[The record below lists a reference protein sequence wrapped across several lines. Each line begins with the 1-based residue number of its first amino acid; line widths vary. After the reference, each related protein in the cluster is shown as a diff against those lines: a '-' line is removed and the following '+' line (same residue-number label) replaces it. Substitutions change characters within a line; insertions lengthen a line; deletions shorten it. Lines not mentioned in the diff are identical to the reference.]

1 MAKWVSISNQMNRKN
16 ELLWLTWGKRISNLY
31 NEKQRRQ
38 ACYVRIF
45 EGWLLVL
52 TITLSFTER
61 NLVRKKEK
69 RKREEEKQSKRVTW
83 ENTFQRK
90 RKDDDE
96 EGEGN
101 WKGGW
106 SATNG
111 DEASDKESFCSFHSS
126 YDVFC
131 QILLILLDVCFSNKK
146 CIAPVVVADIIT
158 SCLLMFCCTRE
169 PCQTLETW

>member
-1 MAKWVSISNQMNRKN
+1 MVKWVWISNQMNRKS

-45 EGWLLVL
+45 ERWLLVL
-52 TITLSFTER
+52 TITLSFTGR
-61 NLVRKKEK
+61 NLRRKKRGEK
-69 RKREEEKQSKRVTW
+69 KQSKRVTW
-83 ENTFQRK
+83 ENTFEQK
-90 RKDDDE
+90 RKDD

-131 QILLILLDVCFSNKK
+131 QILWFYWMCVSRIKSVSLL
-146 CIAPVVVADIIT
+146 
-158 SCLLMFCCTRE
+158 LL
-169 PCQTLETW
+169 L